1 MNDNVLRVDTDT
13 AGPQKSKKKKW
24 VIGCSIGCL
33 VTLVL
38 FIIVVA
44 LGVYGVKYG
53 IKKIE
58 EISGEFEQQGFS
70 KVTAQ
75 SIEVNEEITE
85 PTVYLGQTVK
95 IIADCHTDIAIIA
108 QIAQIHG
115 QVAGTLY
122 FRGQMLTIEPEAH
135 LQGDLDLK
143 CQMVTIYGKVDGQIQ
158 GAYSEMQDKRGD

>member
-1 MNDNVLRVDTDT
+1 MNENVLRVDTES

-33 VTLVL
+33 VALVL
-38 FIIVVA
+38 FILVVA

-53 IKKIE
+53 LKKIE
-58 EISGEFEQQGFS
+58 EISSEFEKQGFV

-75 SIEVNEEITE
+75 NIEVNEEITK

-95 IIADCHTDIAIIA
+95 IIADSQTDIAIIA

-115 QVAGTLY
+115 QLAGTLY
-122 FRGQMLTIEPEAH
+122 FRGQLLTIEPDAH

-143 CQMVTIYGKVDGQIQ
+143 CQVVTIYGKVDGQIK
-158 GAYSEMQDKRGD
+158 GTYTEMQNKRGD